1 MTVAVLLEKVKEDL
15 RIDFDDLN
23 ADIIDNIRTA
33 IAVCSFPALAYG
45 ICFPHFRRCC
55 RTCALSELF
64 SNLAAVQLR

>member
-1 MTVAVLLEKVKEDL
+1 MTVTVLLEKVKEDL
-15 RIDFDDLN
+15 RIDFNDLN

-45 ICFPHFRRCC
+45 ICFPHLAVGSTRRFF
-55 RTCALSELF
+55 SELF